1 MSNNKK
7 PSALDKIDE
16 QEVLQKAEEI
26 KLKYAVKETEIAVD
40 KAKKRGQVIYSLDPM
55 GTKILEKDEKALKN
69 PLDPFQVVL
78 SSLDKH
84 AAKKAVRFAFTEDP
98 NRVNQY
104 AGIYK
109 NKTELLPDNLIKRII
124 AQDDLV
130 ASILNARSNFMSAF
144 GRPRLSRFDVGFAI
158 EIKPEFKDKVPI
170 DKMALIK
177 QKIERAKKLFLN
189 CGHTKGLEE
198 GEKLT
203 LPDWFKMSVRDGL
216 SFGRFATEIV
226 WKTLENGEKEFHRF
240 RPTDSGTMFKTVRK
254 GVGVN
259 KDAESLR
266 RQAIHALEQLTG
278 IKMDVERFKKDKYSW
293 IQVLEGQP
301 KQAFTDKEL
310 LVHNLYPVTNV
321 EYNGYPL
328 TPLDTIINSV
338 TTHINITNYHK
349 LYFQNGRATK
359 GMLVFQSDDIDEETI
374 HQIKLQ
380 FNASINNVNN
390 SFRMPV
396 FAVGVDDKVSWVP
409 LTNAAKKDGEFEYL
423 SDQNARVILSAF
435 QMSPDELPGY
445 GHLSRGTNSQAL
457 SESSNEYKMDASR
470 SVGSRPLILSF
481 QDFLNEKIFPLIDP
495 ELSSLCTIILSGLD
509 AKTPEQEAI
518 RIQEDAPL
526 HMTMN
531 DIFSMVEKD
540 KIPSQLGG
548 DIPFNERWQVT
559 ADKYCY
565 VGDVMEYFMDM
576 PGASLN
582 PLNKFKR
589 DPFWFQWI
597 QLLATTNPEMF
608 SAMMALRPDALQKLK
623 IKLRTSEENDPEP
636 DT

>member
-1 MSNNKK
+1 MSK
-7 PSALDKIDE
+7 DKIDLGKVNE
-16 QEVLQKAEEI
+16 QEILQKAEEI
-26 KLKYAVKETEIAVD
+26 KMKNAVHETKEAVSE
-40 KAKKRGQVIYSLDPM
+40 AKKRGKVLYSLDPM
-55 GTKILEKDEKALKN
+55 GTKLLEKDEKFTKN
-69 PLDPFQVVL
+69 PLDPFQMVL
-78 SSLDKH
+78 TSLDKH
-84 AAKKAVRFAFTEDP
+84 DQKKAVRFAFTEDP
-98 NRVNQY
+98 NKVSQY

-109 NKTELLPDNLIKRII
+109 NKTELLPDHLIKRII

-130 ASILNARSNFMSAF
+130 ASILNARANFMSAF
-144 GRPRLSRFDVGFAI
+144 GRPRLSRFDVGFNI
-158 EIKPEFKDKVPI
+158 EIKPEFKDRVPI
-170 DKMALIK
+170 DKMAIIK
-177 QKIERAKKLFLN
+177 DKIERAKRLLLN

-198 GEKLT
+198 CEKLT
-203 LPDWFKMSVRDGL
+203 LPDYFKMTTRDGL

-226 WKTLENGEKEFHRF
+226 WKTVKGKKEFHRF
-240 RPTDSGTMFKTVRK
+240 RPADSGTMFKTVRK
-254 GVGVN
+254 GYGVN
-259 KDAESLR
+259 QEAESLR

-278 IKMDVERFKKDKYSW
+278 IKIDIERFKKDKYTW
-293 IQVLEGQP
+293 IQVLNGQP
-301 KQAFTDKEL
+301 KQAFTDKEMI
-310 LVHNLYPVTNV
+310 VQNLYPVTNV

-328 TPLDTIINSV
+328 TPLDTVINSV

-396 FAVGVDDKVSWVP
+396 FAVGQEDKISWVP

-457 SESSNEYKMDASR
+457 SESSNEYKMEASR
-470 SVGSRPLILSF
+470 SVGARPLILSF
-481 QDFLNEKIFPLIDP
+481 QDFLNEKIFPLIDA

-509 AKTPEQEAI
+509 AKTPEQESI

-531 DIFSMVEKD
+531 DILSMVEKD

-565 VGDVMEYFMDM
+565 AGDVMEYFMDI

-608 SAMMALRPDALQKLK
+608 KAAMALRPDALQKLK
-623 IKLRTSEENDPEP
+623 KKLRTSEENDPEP

>member
-1 MSNNKK
+1 MSEGDNIKK
-7 PSALDKIDE
+7 ITD
-16 QEVLQKAEEI
+16 QEILQKAEEI
-26 KLKYAVKETEIAVD
+26 KLKQASLQTEAAVD
-40 KAKKRGQVIYSLDPM
+40 KAKKRGQVLYSLDPM
-55 GTKILEKDEKALKN
+55 ATEILEKDENIKKN
-69 PLDPFQVVL
+69 PLDPFQVVMT
-78 SSLDKH
+78 SLDKYQK
-84 AAKKAVRFAFTEDP
+84 KKAIRFAFTEDP
-98 NRVNQY
+98 NKESQY

-109 NKTELLPDNLIKRII
+109 NKTELIPDHLIKRII

-130 ASILNARSNFMSAF
+130 AAILNARSNFMSAF
-144 GRPRLSRFDVGFAI
+144 GRPRMTRHDVGFNI

-177 QKIERAKKLFLN
+177 DKIERSKRLLLN

-198 GEKLT
+198 GDKLT
-203 LPDWFKMSVRDGL
+203 LPDFFKMTTRDGL
-216 SFGRFATEIV
+216 AFARFAVEVV
-226 WKTLENGEKEFHRF
+226 WKPAENGGKKEFHRF
-240 RPTDSGTMFKTVRK
+240 RPVDSGTIFKTIRK
-254 GVGVN
+254 GHGVN
-259 KDAESLR
+259 QEAESLR
-266 RQAIHALEQLTG
+266 RQAIQALEQLTG
-278 IKMDVERFKKDKYSW
+278 VKIDLDRFKKDKYSW
-293 IQVLEGQP
+293 VQVINGQP
-301 KQAFTDKEL
+301 KQAFTDKEMI
-310 LVHNLYPVTNV
+310 VHSLYPVTNV

-359 GMLVFQSDDIDEETI
+359 GMLVFQSDDIDEETV
-374 HQIKLQ
+374 HQVKLQ
-380 FNASINNVNN
+380 FNASINSVNN

-396 FAVGVDDKVSWVP
+396 FAVGQEDKVSWVP

-457 SESSNEYKMDASR
+457 SESSNEYKMEASR
-470 SVGSRPLILSF
+470 SVGARPLILCF

-495 ELSSLCTIILSGLD
+495 ELSSLCTIALSGLD
-509 AKTPEQEAI
+509 AKTPEQESI

-531 DIFSMVEKD
+531 DILSMVEKD
-540 KIPSQLGG
+540 KIPGQLGG

-559 ADKYCY
+559 VDKYCY
-565 VGDVMEYFMDM
+565 VGDIIEYFSDS

-582 PLNKFKR
+582 PLNRYKR
-589 DPFWFQWI
+589 DPFWFQFV
-597 QLLATTNPEMF
+597 QLLATTNPEMVK
-608 SAMMALRPDALQKLK
+608 AMLALRPDALEQLKKKL
-623 IKLRTSEENDPEP
+623 LMSEEIDPEP

>member
-1 MSNNKK
+1 MAEDKK
-7 PSALDKIDE
+7 ESVLDKIDK
-16 QEVLQKAEEI
+16 QDILQKAEEI
-26 KLKYAVKETEIAVD
+26 KLEQAVKETEIAVG
-40 KAKKRGQVIYSLDPM
+40 KAKKRGKVLYSLDPV
-55 GTKILEKDEKALKN
+55 GTRILEKDEQAIKN

-78 SSLDKH
+78 SGLDKH

-98 NRVNQY
+98 NKVSQY

-130 ASILNARSNFMSAF
+130 ASILNARANFMSAF
-144 GRPRLSRFDVGFAI
+144 GRPRLSRFDVGFSI

-170 DKMALIK
+170 EKMALIK
-177 QKIERAKKLFLN
+177 DKIERAKRLFLN
-189 CGHTKGLEE
+189 CGYTKGLEE
-198 GEKLT
+198 SEKLT
-203 LPDWFKMSVRDGL
+203 LPDWFKMTVRDGL
-216 SFGRFATEIV
+216 SFGRFGTEII
-226 WKTLENGEKEFHRF
+226 WKTLPDGKKEFHRF
-240 RPTDSGTMFKTVRK
+240 RPVDTGTMFKTVRK
-254 GVGVN
+254 GHGVN
-259 KDAESLR
+259 QEAESLR
-266 RQAIHALEQLTG
+266 RQAINALQQLTG
-278 IKMDVERFKKDKYSW
+278 IKMDVERFRKDKYSW
-293 IQVLEGQP
+293 IQVIEGQP
-301 KQAFTDKEL
+301 KQAFTEKEL
-310 LVHNLYPVTNV
+310 IMKNLYPVTNV

-328 TPLDTIINSV
+328 TPLDTVINSV

-374 HQIKLQ
+374 QQIKLQ

-396 FAVGVDDKVSWVP
+396 FAVGKDDKINWVP

-470 SVGSRPLILSF
+470 SVGSRPLILCF
-481 QDFLNEKIFPLIDP
+481 QDFLNEKIFPLIDA
-495 ELSSLCTIILSGLD
+495 ELSSLCTIRLSGLD

-531 DIFSMVEKD
+531 DVLSMVEKD
-540 KIPSQLGG
+540 KIPSQLAG
-548 DIPFNERWQVT
+548 DVPFNERWQVT

-565 VGDVMEYFMDM
+565 AGDIMEYFMDI

-597 QLLATTNPEMF
+597 QLLASTNPEIF
-608 SAMMALRPDALQKLK
+608 KAMMALRPDALQKLK
-623 IKLRTSEENDPEP
+623 IKLLTSEENDPEP

>member
-1 MSNNKK
+1 MS
-7 PSALDKIDE
+7 DKENTKLED
-16 QEVLQKAEEI
+16 QEILRRAEEI
-26 KLKYAVKETEIAVD
+26 QLKNTIQKTEEVVE
-40 KAKKRGQVIYSLDPM
+40 KAKKKGKVLYSLDPM
-55 GTKILEKDEKALKN
+55 GTELLEKNERMKKN
-69 PLDPFQVVL
+69 PLDPFQMIL
-78 SSLDKH
+78 TGLDKH
-84 AAKKAVRFAFTEDP
+84 QTKNAVRFAFTEDP
-98 NRVNQY
+98 NKSSQY

-109 NKTELLPDNLIKRII
+109 NKIELIPDHLIKRII

-130 ASILNARSNFMSAF
+130 AAILNARSNFMSAF
-144 GRPRLSRFDVGFAI
+144 GRPRMSRFDIGFNI
-158 EIKPEFKDKVPI
+158 EIKPEFKDQVPI
-170 DKMALIK
+170 DKMAAIK
-177 QKIERAKKLFLN
+177 DKIERAKRLLLN

-203 LPDWFKMSVRDGL
+203 LPDFFKMTTRDGL
-216 SFGRFATEIV
+216 AYARFAVEIV
-226 WKTLENGEKEFHRF
+226 WKPSENGEKEFHRF
-240 RPTDSGTMFKTVRK
+240 RPVDSGTIFKTVRK
-254 GVGVN
+254 GHGVN
-259 KDAESLR
+259 QEAASLR
-266 RQAIHALEQLTG
+266 KQAIHALEQLTG
-278 IKMDVERFKKDKYSW
+278 IKINVDRFKKDKYSW
-293 IQVLEGQP
+293 VQVINGQP
-301 KQAFTDKEL
+301 KQAFTDKEMI
-310 LVHNLYPVTNV
+310 VHSLYPVTNI

-359 GMLVFQSDDIDEETI
+359 GMLVFQSDDIDEETVQ
-374 HQIKLQ
+374 QIKLQ

-396 FAVGVDDKVSWVP
+396 FAVGQEDKVSWVP

-457 SESSNEYKMDASR
+457 SESSNEYKMEAAR
-470 SVGSRPLILSF
+470 SVGARPLILSF

-495 ELSSLCTIILSGLD
+495 ELSSLCTILLSGLD

-531 DIFSMVEKD
+531 DVLSTVEKD

-548 DIPFNERWQVT
+548 DLPFNERWQVV

-565 VGDVMEYFMDM
+565 VGDVMEYFMDI

-582 PLNKFKR
+582 PLNRFKR

-608 SAMMALRPDALQKLK
+608 KSVMALRPDALKKLK
-623 IKLRTSEENDPEP
+623 EKLLMSEEMDPEP